1 MRRVGSLLV
10 VAALAVL
17 AGAVASAS
25 GARVEPAASSSE
37 RAAADARQIGRGV
50 PVKVSLADGTTLKG
64 VLVDIQPEAVRV
76 LVTKGLKG
84 ERTIAFSEIERIKK
98 DKSHTSRLIILS
110 VVAAVLIVP
119 IGLCAA
125 AA

>member
-25 GARVEPAASSSE
+25 GGRAEPAASSSE
-37 RAAADARQIGRGV
+37 RAAADARHIGRGV
-50 PVKVSLADGTTLKG
+50 PVKVSLANGTTLKG

-76 LVTKGLKG
+76 LVTKGPKG

-98 DKSHTSRLIILS
+98 DKSHSSTLIILS